1 MDHMEVEAVNYGIWV
16 AQNANFMP
24 IILELDSKEIVDL
37 SCNRKGSK
45 TQNFWIIDTIQA
57 RLRSLAGVQL

>member
-1 MDHMEVEAVNYGIWV
+1 MEAEAINYGIWV

-24 IILELDSKEIVDL
+24 IILESDSKEVVDL

-45 TQNFWIIDTIQA
+45 T
-57 RLRSLAGVQL
+57 